1 MNDDEIIF
9 EDFEEESPFK
19 KLIRKIII
27 RTVAILLIVLFA
39 SYLLAYYALDYFES
53 RSESSALDKE
63 SLTFETDGKTIQLDK
78 AVYEQ
83 LQKIYFDNQE
93 HEFKVCL
100 FGEVIEDTYFVQSV
114 VEPKV
119 FSQSPFHVSAEP
131 CTPSAIIDL
140 HSHPF
145 RKCIASAADISYL
158 QRLKSANPV
167 ALMAVMCEQDRMS
180 FYA

>member
-1 MNDDEIIF
+1 MKDDEIIF
-9 EDFEEESPFK
+9 EDFEEENPFK
-19 KLIRKIII
+19 KLVRKVII
-27 RTVAILLIVLFA
+27 RIIALVLILLFA
-39 SYLLAYYALDYFES
+39 SYLLAFYAFDFFES
-53 RSESSALDKE
+53 RSESSVLDKD
-63 SLTFETDGKTIQLDK
+63 SLTFATNGKTIQFDE
-78 AVYEQ
+78 AVYEK
-83 LQKIYFDNQE
+83 LKSIYFANPE
-93 HEFKVCL
+93 HEFKACL
-100 FGEVIEDTYFVQSV
+100 FGEVKENTYFIKSV

-145 RKCIASAADISYL
+145 QKCIASATDISYL
-158 QRLKSANPV
+158 NRLKSVNPI